1 MLKKTIT
8 MCIMQAILSAPFVM
22 AAPAMQLPDDI
33 PPEVRAQFEEAMQK
47 QQAQLGQGTEQQDS
61 DKAAQD
67 KDDAEKVQENLAT
80 YRVIEKSRFMIAA
93 KAVDLDQIVPI
104 TKTDFPVIT
113 KMDFGQQFDFRAVE
127 NSALMSGS
135 TLTSTYS
142 EEAKMTPAEKRAK
155 IYDLYKELITKL
167 NESIESTDKTRFAE
181 ASSELAAFNRF
192 IISDSCVVNQYP
204 ESDGSDVTKDVS
216 GPAYLLF
223 VASNARHDYLIQAE
237 EYIREYTA
245 SPNHTLTQKIAVL
258 KALIDKDISKDADA
272 YMKSQVD
279 AWGSKSYSTK
289 ELDKQAKVMLLNH
302 PDKDAIGQ
310 EYHKFVEE
318 TNKAIVK
325 QEYDILPSRI
335 TKAQY
340 KALSNLDQMK
350 YAPEQHDNYRS
361 HDHYVKKDLSSLT
374 AQKFSQKLS
383 KNND

>member
-8 MCIMQAILSAPFVM
+8 MCIMQAVLSAPLVM

-61 DKAAQD
+61 DKAVQD
-67 KDDAEKVQENLAT
+67 KEDADKVQENLAT

-192 IISDSCVVNQYP
+192 IISDSRVVNQYP

-223 VASNARHDYLIQAE
+223 VAKR
-237 EYIREYTA
+237 T
-245 SPNHTLTQKIAVL
+245 T
-258 KALIDKDISKDADA
+258 
-272 YMKSQVD
+272 
-279 AWGSKSYSTK
+279 
-289 ELDKQAKVMLLNH
+289 
-302 PDKDAIGQ
+302 
-310 EYHKFVEE
+310 
-318 TNKAIVK
+318 
-325 QEYDILPSRI
+325 
-335 TKAQY
+335 
-340 KALSNLDQMK
+340 
-350 YAPEQHDNYRS
+350 
-361 HDHYVKKDLSSLT
+361 
-374 AQKFSQKLS
+374 
-383 KNND
+383 